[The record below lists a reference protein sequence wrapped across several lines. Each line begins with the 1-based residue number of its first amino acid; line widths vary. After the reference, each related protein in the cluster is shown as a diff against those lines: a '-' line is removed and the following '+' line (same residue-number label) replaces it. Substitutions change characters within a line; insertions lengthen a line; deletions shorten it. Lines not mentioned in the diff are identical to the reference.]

1 MNQSHTLTVDKT
13 WLFEPRYITEP
24 DSWAGHTPFAAWL
37 VSNQKPDRL
46 VELGTH
52 TGFSYGT
59 FCQAVSENALPTQC
73 FAVDTWQGDEHAGN
87 YDDTIYQQVKEWHD
101 ERYSG
106 FSRLMR
112 MTFDDA
118 LAHFEMKSVDL
129 LHIDGLHTYEAVKHD
144 FDTWLPKLSD
154 RAVVLFHDT
163 HVRDRGFAVW
173 QLWDEL
179 TKQYPH
185 ITFAHSSGLGVL
197 LVGKDVAPSVKQ
209 LANTY
214 QHSPELVSGMF
225 AQLGGRIENLCEMR
239 RQRHQNEARGRAL
252 EEREEML
259 VLRDNAIVTL
269 EKTVREQQQALQQ
282 GRHLLTTA
290 ESTSHSPES
299 ISMPAESEAWQ
310 HSLLARIAKK
320 LYSR

>member
-1 MNQSHTLTVDKT
+1 MNQPYTLTVDQT
-13 WLFEPRYITEP
+13 WLFEPQHITEP

-37 VSNQKPDRL
+37 VANQQPKCL

-59 FCQAVSENALPTQC
+59 FCQSVSANALDTQC

-101 ERYSG
+101 ARYSA
-106 FSRLMR
+106 FSYLMR
-112 MTFDDA
+112 MTFDEA
-118 LAHFEMKSVDL
+118 LGHFEEGSVDL

-144 FDTWLPKLSD
+144 FETWLPKLSD
-154 RAVVLFHDT
+154 KAVVLFHDT
-163 HVRDRGFAVW
+163 HVRERGFAVW
-173 QLWDEL
+173 QLWEEL
-179 TKQYPH
+179 TQQYPH

-209 LANTY
+209 LADTY
-214 QHSPELVSGMF
+214 QHNPELVSGMF

-239 RQRHQNEARGRAL
+239 RQRHQNEARGKAL

-259 VLRDNAIVTL
+259 LLRDNAITTL
-269 EKTVREQQQALQQ
+269 EATVREQQQAL
-282 GRHLLTTA
+282 GNGELGATK
-290 ESTSHSPES
+290 S
-299 ISMPAESEAWQ
+299 INDSVENEAWQ
-310 HSLLARIAKK
+310 HSLLAKIAKK
-320 LYSR
+320 LHR